1 MKIVKVQQ
9 NSKEWLSWRGKGLGA
24 SNAPTI
30 MGVSPWC
37 SPFELWLEMLGMKN
51 RPPAAE
57 FAVRAMVRGTN
68 LEPEARRL
76 FEKEQGV
83 AYPALSASHDDYEYI
98 RASFD
103 GYNAERNE
111 ILEIKC
117 PGKADHDKARA
128 GKVPEKYFPQ
138 LQQQF
143 LVSGAT
149 KGWYVSWD
157 GKGSLVSIPV
167 LRDDDYIHGTNQTED
182 ADGNGA
188 TEGSEG
194 LLYKLIEFWDC
205 VQKRRSPDVS
215 QKDIAKLLEE
225 QKDLLQQA
233 EKINSVLGLLT

>member
-68 LEPEARRL
+68 LEPEARKL
-76 FEKEQGV
+76 FEKEQGA
-83 AYPALSASHDDYEYI
+83 AYPALSASHDDHEFI

-117 PGKADHDKARA
+117 PGKADHDKAKA
-128 GKVPEKYFPQ
+128 GKVPDKYFPQ

-143 LVSGAT
+143 LVSGAE

-157 GKGSLVSIPV
+157 GKGSLISIPV
-167 LRDDDYIHGTNQTED
+167 YPDAKYILELQ
-182 ADGNGA
+182 A
-188 TEGSEG
+188 S
-194 LLYKLIEFWDC
+194 LLLFWHC
-205 VQKRRSPDVS
+205 VQERKSPEVS

-233 EKINSVLGLLT
+233 EKINSVLELLT

>member
-1 MKIVKVQQ
+1 MKIVSVKQ
-9 NSKEWLSWRGKGLGA
+9 NSQEWREWRGRGLGA

-37 SPFELWLEMLGMKN
+37 SPFELWMEMTGIKS
-51 RPPAAE
+51 RPQPNE
-57 FAVRAMVRGTN
+57 FAIRAMARGN
-68 LEPEARRL
+68 QLEAKARKL
-76 FEKEQGV
+76 FEREQG
-83 AYPALSASHDDYEYI
+83 AEYPSVSASNDDFEYI

-117 PGKADHDKARA
+117 PGKADHDKAKC
-128 GKVPEKYFPQ
+128 GDIPEKYFPQ

-143 LVSGAT
+143 LVSGAE

-167 LRDDDYIHGTNQTED
+167 YPDAKYILELQ
-182 ADGNGA
+182 A
-188 TEGSEG
+188 S
-194 LLYKLIEFWDC
+194 LLLFWHC
-205 VQKRRSPDVS
+205 VQERKSPEVS

-233 EKINSVLGLLT
+233 EKINSVLELLT